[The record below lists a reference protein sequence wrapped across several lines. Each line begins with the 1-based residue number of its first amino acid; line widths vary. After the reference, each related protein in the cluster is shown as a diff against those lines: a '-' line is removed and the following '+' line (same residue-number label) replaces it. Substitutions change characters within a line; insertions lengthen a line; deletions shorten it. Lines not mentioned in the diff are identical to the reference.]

1 VVAAWAE
8 YCSLI
13 PHACQLK
20 KNDVLLS
27 SSVDKAQVRSLP
39 LRVGELEAVSF
50 LHLCECPHQ
59 KKNVNVWYE
68 KRLPR
73 HTGFLLLG
81 GERERGFWT

>member
-68 KRLPR
+68 KKAAKAY
-73 HTGFLLLG
+73 GFSVAG
-81 GERERGFWT
+81 R